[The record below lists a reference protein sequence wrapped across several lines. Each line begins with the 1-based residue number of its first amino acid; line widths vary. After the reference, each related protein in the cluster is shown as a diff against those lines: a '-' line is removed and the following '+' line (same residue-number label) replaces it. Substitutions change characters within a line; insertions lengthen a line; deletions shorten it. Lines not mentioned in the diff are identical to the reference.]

1 MSARLRE
8 VALRRLPMTLGR
20 LDEVLAIEQA
30 AYEFPWTRGNF
41 IDSLAARYL
50 AETLMSDTGV
60 AGYFVAMGG
69 IDEMH
74 LLNLTVAPAWQGRGH
89 GRALLDAL
97 VDHCRARGDRTL
109 WLEVRESNLRAR
121 AIYSLYGFGEVG
133 MRRGY
138 YPAPHGQREHAVVM
152 SLEVPDVE

>member
-8 VALRRLPMTLGR
+8 AALQRVPMTLSR
-20 LDEVLAIEQA
+20 LDEVLTIEQA

-50 AETLMSDTGV
+50 AEVLVADGGV
-60 AGYFVAMGG
+60 VGYFVAMGG
-69 IDEMH
+69 LDEMH

-89 GRALLDAL
+89 GRAMLDAL
-97 VDHCRARGDRTL
+97 VGHCRTRHDRTL

-121 AIYSLYGFGEVG
+121 AIYADYGFGEVG
-133 MRRGY
+133 LRRGY

-152 SLEVPDVE
+152 SLDVPHVD

>member
-8 VALRRLPMTLGR
+8 ASLRRMPMTLSR

-50 AETLMSDTGV
+50 AEVLAGDSGV
-60 AGYFVAMGG
+60 VGYFVAMGG
-69 IDEMH
+69 LDEMH
-74 LLNLTVAPAWQGRGH
+74 LLNLTIAPAWQGQGH

-97 VDHCRARGDRTL
+97 VGHCRARNDRTL
-109 WLEVRESNLRAR
+109 WLEVRESKLRAR
-121 AIYSLYGFGEVG
+121 AIYTGYGFGEVG

-152 SLEVPDVE
+152 SLEVPHVD

>member
-1 MSARLRE
+1 
-8 VALRRLPMTLGR
+8 
-20 LDEVLAIEQA
+20 VLVIEQA

-50 AETLMSDTGV
+50 AEVLV
-60 AGYFVAMGG
+60 AESGAVGYFVAMGG
-69 IDEMH
+69 LDEMH
-74 LLNLTVAPAWQGRGH
+74 LLNLTVAPGWQGQGH

-97 VDHCRARGDRTL
+97 VGHCRTRGARTL

-121 AIYSLYGFGEVG
+121 AIYTRYGFGEVG
-133 MRRGY
+133 LRRGY

-152 SLEVPDVE
+152 SLEVAHVD

>member
-1 MSARLRE
+1 MSE
-8 VALRRLPMTLGR
+8 
-20 LDEVLAIEQA
+20 
-30 AYEFPWTRGNF
+30 
-41 IDSLAARYL
+41 
-50 AETLMSDTGV
+50 TGV

>member
-8 VALRRLPMTLGR
+8 EAPRRVPMTLSR
-20 LDEVLAIEQA
+20 LDEVLVIEQA

-50 AETLMSDTGV
+50 AEVLLADSGAV
-60 AGYFVAMGG
+60 GYFVAMGG
-69 IDEMH
+69 LDEMH
-74 LLNLTVAPAWQGRGH
+74 LLNLTVAPGWQGQGH

-97 VDHCRARGDRTL
+97 VGNCRARGARTL

-121 AIYSLYGFGEVG
+121 AIYTRYGFGEVG
-133 MRRGY
+133 LRRGY

-152 SLEVPDVE
+152 SLEVAHVD

>member
-8 VALRRLPMTLGR
+8 EALRRLPMTLGR
-20 LDEVLAIEQA
+20 LDEVLVIEQA

-50 AETLMSDTGV
+50 AETLMSDSGV
-60 AGYFVAMGG
+60 VGYFVAMGG

-97 VDHCRARGDRTL
+97 VDHCRARGERTL
-109 WLEVRESNLRAR
+109 WLEVRESNTAALQ
-121 AIYSLYGFGEVG
+121 LYGRLGFSVSA
-133 MRRGY
+133 RRPGY
-138 YPAPHGQREHAVVM
+138 YTNPSEDALILWRE
-152 SLEVPDVE
+152 EW